1 MLLRHRGRV
10 QKGSVSALLSE
21 GCEPFDK
28 SGSGPT
34 SLQIGLQ
41 TPHEHKQKEH
51 SHAQNEDQEQREKT
65 FPRSSRWHRQAR
77 SSLQTSHLDQ
87 EDHQEQAPPAWC
99 SCCALDQHGL
109 YRTNAAQC
117 WPLITTN
124 KEYIHASRQTWCN
137 GPCPSQESSR
147 PCQGLP
153 WSPRQC
159 LPYRQTGG
167 NEGWAICLPGPP
179 HQEARVPPAV
189 D

>member
-51 SHAQNEDQEQREKT
+51 SHAQNEDQEKRENT
-65 FPRSSRWHRQAR
+65 FPSSSRWHRQAR
-77 SSLQTSHLDQ
+77 SSL
-87 EDHQEQAPPAWC
+87 
-99 SCCALDQHGL
+99 
-109 YRTNAAQC
+109 
-117 WPLITTN
+117 
-124 KEYIHASRQTWCN
+124 QTWCN

-153 WSPRQC
+153 WSPR
-159 LPYRQTGG
+159 
-167 NEGWAICLPGPP
+167 
-179 HQEARVPPAV
+179 
-189 D
+189 